1 MFLIDI
7 EPTFTWDGDKIR
19 LLTTEVKKFAYNIRY
34 HGVYN
39 TPEETDKE
47 KDSKYNKENYE
58 DKINLR
64 SYKYSTAREMAD

>member
-1 MFLIDI
+1 M
-7 EPTFTWDGDKIR
+7 
-19 LLTTEVKKFAYNIRY
+19 KKFAYNIRY